1 MGINQFQNIWL
12 DWLKK
17 EKGLS
22 PLTLKVYTQV
32 FTDFLV
38 FLTEYLGEAPSE
50 HNLAALKSKDFRA
63 WMMHLLTHKNQKK
76 SSVAKC
82 VSVVRSFFMFAD
94 QRQIVHNPAALVL
107 KAPKRDLTLPR
118 ALSQHEVKAFLNAP
132 PSPAV
137 QPWVHARDMALFTLL
152 YGCGLRIHEALA
164 LNLRDLPHAS
174 DPMLRVYGKGKKE
187 RLVPILPVVRE
198 QITTYLKICPFQ
210 LLGNEPLFLG
220 VRGKR
225 LSVSI
230 AEQSITRY
238 RRALGLP
245 ETLTP
250 HALRHSFATH
260 LLEEDGDLRT
270 IQELL
275 GHASLSTTQKYTKI
289 NRKHIQNV
297 YKKAHPRS

>member
-1 MGINQFQNIWL
+1 MEIKQFQNAWL

-22 PLTLKVYTQV
+22 QLTLKVYAQV
-32 FTDFLV
+32 FADFLV
-38 FLTEYLGEAPSE
+38 FLTEHLGDAPSE
-50 HNLAALKSKDFRA
+50 HNLSTLKATDFRA
-63 WMMHLLTHKNQKK
+63 WMMYLLTHKNQKK

-82 VSVVRSFFMFAD
+82 VSVVRSFFMFTD
-94 QRQIVHNPAALVL
+94 QRQLVHNPAALAL

-118 ALSQHEVKAFLNAP
+118 ALSQHEVQAFLNAP
-132 PSPAV
+132 PPPAV

-152 YGCGLRIHEALA
+152 YGCGLRIHEALG
-164 LNLRDLPHAS
+164 LNISDLPHES
-174 DPMLRVYGKGKKE
+174 DPMLRVYGKGRKE
-187 RLVPILPVVRE
+187 RLVPLLPVVRSH
-198 QITTYLKICPFQ
+198 ITVYLNICP
-210 LLGNEPLFLG
+210 LLLSENDPLFVG

-245 ETLTP
+245 ESLTP

-260 LLEEDGDLRT
+260 LLEENGDLRT